1 MTDQPARLRPKSRL
15 IHGTRSGAKR
25 NGPVNPPIVR
35 ASTILHRTVAE
46 MAEAEAKRTSAQRV
60 QTYGRRGTDT
70 GYALEDALVDLEG
83 GHGARLTASGLAAN
97 TLVFLSYLR
106 PGDHVAISDGVY
118 APVRR
123 FVKAVL
129 PSYGIT
135 YEFFRADGR
144 DLGLKIRP
152 QTKLVYIECPGSA
165 LFEIVDLPEVATL
178 AHSKGAVVAVD
189 STWGSGWTY
198 HPLALGA
205 DISILSATKYL
216 AGHSDLLLGAVIA
229 NAAAWPALD
238 AMADLTGV
246 ACSPEDAYLVL
257 RGLKTLDV
265 RLNEHERNARALAN
279 WFGIQPWVE
288 RVYFPPLPD
297 HPNHALWQRDFSG
310 ACGLFSVEFKGN
322 HESTVA
328 AFLDQLRIFG
338 LGSSWGGFESLARPE
353 PWETLRSVS
362 ANPTGPV
369 VRFHA
374 GLEDVDDLLA
384 DLQFA
389 AADCLKAN

>member
-15 IHGTRSGAKR
+15 IHGTQSGAKPS
-25 NGPVNPPIVR
+25 GPVNPPIVR

-60 QTYGRRGTDT
+60 QTYGRRGTET
-70 GYALEDALVDLEG
+70 GFALEDALVDLEG

-97 TLVFLSYLR
+97 TLVFLTYLR

-129 PSYGIT
+129 PSYGIA
-135 YEFFRADGR
+135 YDFFRADGR
-144 DLGLKIRP
+144 DLGLKMRP
-152 QTKLVYIECPGSA
+152 QTKLVYIECPGST
-165 LFEIVDLPEVATL
+165 LFEIIDLPEVAAL
-178 AHSKGAVVAVD
+178 AHSQGAIVAVD

-238 AMADLTGV
+238 AMADFTGV
-246 ACSPEDAYLVL
+246 ACSPEDAYLVM
-257 RGLKTLDV
+257 RGLKTLNV
-265 RLNEHERNARALAN
+265 RLKEHERNARALVG
-279 WFGIQPWVE
+279 WFEVQPWVE

-297 HPNHALWQRDFSG
+297 HPDHALWQRDFLG
-310 ACGLFSVEFKGN
+310 ACGLFSVEFKGKG
-322 HESTVA
+322 ESAVA
-328 AFLDQLRIFG
+328 AFLDQLRLFG

-362 ANPTGPV
+362 TNPTGPV

-389 AADCLKAN
+389 AANCLKAN

>member
-1 MTDQPARLRPKSRL
+1 MTDEPARLRPKSRL
-15 IHGTRSGAKR
+15 IHGSRSGAKPA
-25 NGPVNPPIVR
+25 GPVNPPIVR
-35 ASTILHRTVAE
+35 ASTIVHRTVAD
-46 MAEAEAKRTSAQRV
+46 MAGAEAKRASGQRV

-70 GYALEDALVDLEG
+70 GFALEDALVDLEG

-97 TLVFLSYLR
+97 ALVFLTYLR

-123 FVKAVL
+123 FVKTVL
-129 PSYGIT
+129 ASYGIS
-135 YEFFRADGR
+135 YDFFRADGH
-144 DLGLKIRP
+144 DLGSKLRP

-165 LFEIVDLPEVATL
+165 LFEIVDLPKAAAL
-178 AHSKGAVVAVD
+178 AHLQGITVAVD

-216 AGHSDLLLGAVIA
+216 AGHSDLLLGAVVA
-229 NAAAWPALD
+229 NATAWPALD
-238 AMADLTGV
+238 AMADLTGA
-246 ACSPEDAYLVL
+246 ACSAEDAYLVL
-257 RGLKTLDV
+257 RGLKTLSV
-265 RLNEHERNARALAN
+265 RLSAHDSSARTLVD
-279 WFGIQPWVE
+279 WFKAQQWVE
-288 RVYFPPLPD
+288 RVYFPPLAD
-297 HPNHALWQRDFSG
+297 HPDHALWQRDFSG
-310 ACGLFSVEFKGN
+310 ACGLFSVEFKGHN
-322 HESTVA
+322 ETEVA
-328 AFLDQLRIFG
+328 AFLDRLKLFG

-353 PWETLRSVS
+353 PSATLRSVS

-384 DLQFA
+384 DLQA
-389 AADCLKAN
+389 AAATLLQGN